1 MKKVMVT
8 GGSGFLGGELIRQLV
23 RRGVEVAALARSEK
37 AADQVRSLGAT
48 PVRGDLFD
56 RDAVREGMAG
66 CDAVFHSAAY
76 VEVWGSLDEAYR
88 VNVLGTSAILD
99 AARAAGVRRFVHVS
113 TEAVLVDGRPIRDAD
128 ETAPRPAEP
137 LGIYP
142 TTKGQAEERVLAAN
156 SAELETTIVRPR
168 FIWGKGDTTLLPKL
182 IEAARAGQFRW
193 VGGGRHLTS
202 TCHVANVCE
211 GLILAAE
218 RGKGGSIYFVTDGP
232 PVEFRAFLTAMAR
245 TQGADLG
252 EKTIPKRAADIAA
265 AAMEAV
271 WRTFKLEGRPPITR
285 TVVALFGQEITVN
298 DAKARRELGYQGK
311 VTREEGLAEMAA
323 K

>member
-23 RRGVEVAALARSEK
+23 ARGVEVKALARSEK

-76 VEVWGSLDEAYR
+76 VEVWGSLDEAHR
-88 VNVLGTSAILD
+88 VNVLGTSALLD
-99 AARAAGVRRFVHVS
+99 AARAAGVPRFVHVS
-113 TEAVLVDGRPIRDAD
+113 TEAVLVDGGPIRNAD
-128 ETAPRPAEP
+128 ETAPRPPNP

-156 SAELETTIVRPR
+156 SPELLTTIVRPR
-168 FIWGKGDTTLLPKL
+168 FIWGKGDTTLMPKL

-218 RGKGGSIYFVTDGP
+218 RGKGGSIYFVTDGE
-232 PVEFRAFLTAMAR
+232 PVEFRSFLTAMAR
-245 TQGADLG
+245 ALGADLG
-252 EKTIPKRAADIAA
+252 DKTIPKRAADLAA
-265 AAMEAV
+265 VVMEAV
-271 WRTFKLEGRPPITR
+271 WRAFKLEGRPPITR

-298 DAKARRELGYQGK
+298 DAKARRELGYEGK
-311 VTREEGLAEMAA
+311 MTRERGLAEMAA
-323 K
+323 T